1 MNPDLSK
8 IQFFF
13 YLLCDKHNNITPE
26 KINNRKKTFLGTLSL
41 TPSNRLAL
49 EFETVIQ
56 SNSQRWH
63 KKDVIA

>member
-1 MNPDLSK
+1 MNPDLSSK

-13 YLLCDKHNNITPE
+13 YLLCNKHITPE
-26 KINNRKKTFLGTLSL
+26 KINNRQKTFLGTLSL

-56 SNSQRWH
+56 SNSQR
-63 KKDVIA
+63 